1 MGSKA
6 ENLDLTAD
14 SIISPILEKL
24 GGVSRIEKVLD
35 MLDKALA
42 ELGHVNLIIAG
53 KSGVGK
59 STLINSVFRQ
69 DVADTGVGK
78 PVTDKMKLYEREGV
92 PLRIYDTKGLELD
105 ADAQAQTIQEIN
117 ALIKSKRA
125 LGEEQHYIHG
135 IWYCV
140 NAGAS
145 RVEDFE
151 LNFIR
156 KISSEVPVIVVITR
170 ASRARTILNV
180 AGEYKQKKIDAE
192 AMKKVVDDELSSL
205 PQYRGCHIVLAKKE
219 DGERAFGLEELTKA
233 TAQMIPNRAKKA
245 FTNAQKVLVEQK
257 VQASNLIIN
266 SYAVTAA
273 TIGAVPIPFS
283 DAPLLISAELA
294 MCARITATFGIDLD
308 KATAANLVV
317 ALAGVTGVTITGKL
331 VVSNLLKLVPGAGSV
346 AGGVISGTTAAIL
359 MQALGRTYVAVLR
372 MLAEGEKQ
380 EDDLQKKAFQNE
392 MKAMMKKELK
402 IILADLKKSVK
413 KELQNDTPQAGS
425 SDGTAEKTLQDLANL
440 S

>member
-1 MGSKA
+1 MGSQA
-6 ENLDLTAD
+6 EKFDFDAD
-14 SIISPILEKL
+14 SDILPILEML
-24 GGVSRIEKVLD
+24 GGVSRIETVLG

-78 PVTDKMKLYEREGV
+78 PVTEKMRLYEREGV

-105 ADAQAQTIQEIN
+105 AAAQAQTIREIN
-117 ALIKSKRA
+117 NLIQSKRS

-135 IWYCV
+135 IWYCL
-140 NAGAS
+140 NAGCA

-151 LNFIR
+151 LAFIR

-170 ASRARTILNV
+170 GSRAKDVLK
-180 AGEYKQKKIDAE
+180 GYKQRKHDAE

-205 PQYRGCHIVLAKKE
+205 PQYRGCYIVLAKKE
-219 DGERAFGLEELTKA
+219 DGERPFGLEELTKE
-233 TAQMIPNRAKKA
+233 TARMIPNQAKKA
-245 FTNAQKVLVEQK
+245 FTNAQKVLIEQK

-283 DAPLLISAELA
+283 DAPLLVSAELA

-317 ALAGVTGVTITGKL
+317 ALAGVTGVTVTGKL
-331 VVSNLLKLVPGAGSV
+331 VVSNLLKLIPGAGSV

-402 IILADLKKSVK
+402 KIFADLKKGAK
-413 KELQNDTPQAGS
+413 KEVQSDPLQSTS
-425 SDGTAEKTLQDLANL
+425 SDGMAAEILKNLADL